1 MKILRLQ
8 AENIKKLK
16 VVDITPTEDLVQI
29 TGRNGQGKTSVLDS
43 ILFALAGKDAIDAV
57 PLRRGE
63 SQGKIVID
71 LGEAVGMKDWTVT
84 RTFSEREGTQL
95 TLTNKLGTNIVRGGD
110 KDKLGPQQTIASFMA
125 KITMDPLEFVRL
137 GRDAKGRREQA
148 EQLRRMVEL
157 PIDLEKVEAEQKADY
172 DRRRYVKQEADRL
185 KTTIEGQE
193 PIPEGI
199 SAEPIDVSQLAKELE
214 KAGEHNRKVEQQK
227 ARRAAILRDAEDVQ
241 TQINGNTQRIEE
253 LRRQIAELEK
263 ANREGYKDHLR
274 IIGEAEKLK
283 IEKPIDVSAVSQK
296 ITDAERNN
304 GWVRRRGDREKL
316 EAERIRCAVELEE
329 LQYRM
334 SIRDEEKRDAFA
346 KARMPVDGLTFTSDG
361 VYWQGLPL
369 EQASGAEQL
378 RVSMAVAMAA
388 NPKLRV
394 LRIVDGSLLDD
405 ESLDL
410 IRAEA
415 RKRDFQIWIEGVDTS
430 GEVGFVLSEGEV
442 ISTPQSRGEK
452 AAKPSSGTRQKKAK

>member
-43 ILFALAGKDAIDAV
+43 ILYALAGKDAIDAV

-71 LGEAVGMKDWTVT
+71 LGETLGIKDWTVT

-95 TLTNKLGTNIVRGGD
+95 TLTNRFDKAVIRGGD
-110 KDKLGPQQTIASFMA
+110 KDKLGPQQTIGTFMA

-157 PIDLEKVEAEQKADY
+157 PIDLEKLDREQGEDY
-172 DRRRYVKQEADRL
+172 DRRRHVKREMERL
-185 KTTIEGQE
+185 ETTIEGQE
-193 PIPEGI
+193 TIPEGVT
-199 SAEPIDVSQLAKELE
+199 AEPVDVGALAKELE
-214 KAGEHNRKVEQQK
+214 KAGEHNRKIERQK
-227 ARRAAILRDAEDVQ
+227 S
-241 TQINGNTQRIEE
+241 
-253 LRRQIAELEK
+253 RRQEM
-263 ANREGYKDHLR
+263 LR
-274 IIGEAEKLK
+274 EAERIAAAFEGAMQDVAEMDRRIKELQKTIEDQRKLHRAK
-283 IEKPIDVSAVSQK
+283 VDEAEALEVGKLADVGALTQK

-304 GWVRRRGDREKL
+304 GWVRRRGERQKL
-316 EAERIRCAVELEE
+316 EAERVRHAVELEQ

-334 SIRDEEKRDAFA
+334 AIRDEDRKNAFA
-346 KARMPVDGLTFTSDG
+346 EAKMPVDGLTFTADG
-361 VYWQGLPL
+361 VYWHGLPL

-410 IRAEA
+410 IREEA
-415 RKRDFQIWIEGVDTS
+415 RRRDFQVWIEGVDTS

-442 ISTPQSRGEK
+442 VSTPQSRGEQP
-452 AAKPSSGTRQKKAK
+452 AKPKAGTRKKKAR